1 MDPQLTDDGKPY
13 GPVRYKDIVKEI
25 YSITKRIHTSY
36 KDVLQ
41 MTPTERGYLLEF
53 IATDIKRAD
62 VAMEQIK
69 AQNNMR

>member
-1 MDPQLTDDGKPY
+1 MTDDGRPY
-13 GPVRYKDIVKEI
+13 GTVRYKDIVKEI
-25 YSITKRIHTSY
+25 YSITKRINTSY